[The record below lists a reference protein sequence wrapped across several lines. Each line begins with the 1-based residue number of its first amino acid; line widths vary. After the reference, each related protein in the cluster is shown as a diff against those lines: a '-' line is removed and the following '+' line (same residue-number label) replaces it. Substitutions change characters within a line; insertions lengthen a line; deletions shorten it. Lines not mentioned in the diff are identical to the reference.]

1 MEPLI
6 DFHGHCGVQHNRRY
20 APEQISAFLAD
31 QPVERIVISPLS
43 ATFSRTLG
51 ETELLA
57 LAGDP
62 KVLPIY
68 WVNPYRSAWAAD
80 LERLHSELPMT
91 GIKLHPT
98 ADIYE
103 VETEFLRPVWEH
115 CQRTHRFICVHTDT
129 FKSAPGNFTELIV
142 DFPDVDVVLVHMDDP
157 IVSIYLAKCFAN
169 VFLETSWVERKWL
182 NLAPV
187 KIALD
192 SVATEKILFGTD
204 FPYEFPLPDHR
215 EAVGTPRSYADI
227 AEHYH
232 ELLPTAVAR
241 RILYH
246 NAKDFL
252 ARYEP

>member
-6 DFHGHCGVQHNRRY
+6 DFHGHCGVQHNTCY
-20 APEQISAFLAD
+20 APGQISAFLAD
-31 QPVERIVISPLS
+31 QPVERIVISSLS
-43 ATFSRTLG
+43 TTFSRSRG
-51 ETELLA
+51 EAELLA
-57 LAGDP
+57 LAADK

-68 WVNPYRSAWAAD
+68 WVNPYRTAWAAD
-80 LERLHSELPMT
+80 LEALHARLPLA

-98 ADIYE
+98 ADMYE
-103 VETEFLRPVWEH
+103 VETAFLRPVWEH
-115 CQRTHRFICVHTDT
+115 CRRTPRFICVHTDT
-129 FKSAPGNFTELIV
+129 FRSSPDKLTELIV
-142 DFPDVDVVLVHMDDP
+142 DFPEVDVVLVHMDDP

-169 VFLETSWVERKWL
+169 VFLETSWVERKWE

-204 FPYEFPLPDHR
+204 FPYEFPLPDHL
-215 EAVGTPRSYADI
+215 EAVGRARSYTEI

-232 ELLPTAVAR
+232 ELLPAETAR

-246 NAKDFL
+246 NAKAFL
-252 ARYEP
+252 ARYGL